1 MLYIIS
7 QQAIFKTTLFKKIL
21 SEKQLTFFKK
31 NLPFAFEK
39 NHRFTSWLPYKIG
52 LVKKEFF
59 ASIDDDNGHENYSLI
74 SRGLYEDRIPI
85 SKKIIIQ
92 KKRKNSS
99 DRYNI
104 FGQIYYSS
112 LFNFLKKPLKK
123 IF

>member
-1 MLYIIS
+1 M
-7 QQAIFKTTLFKKIL
+7 K
-21 SEKQLTFFKK
+21 
-31 NLPFAFEK
+31 K

-52 LVKKEFF
+52 LVKEFF

-112 LFNFLKKPLKK
+112 LFNFLKKL
-123 IF
+123 